1 MEAVIETR
9 LSGSGFWLQSAE
21 REALEREG
29 RRQNAEGGM
38 GGKRELGMQELNG
51 GVLATDGS
59 YGRSP
64 SGMNTDCAGGQ
75 RCAQQGPGD
84 GLSFGGAS
92 STSPIPAYPCLIRGQ

>member
-9 LSGSGFWLQSAE
+9 LWGSRLWLQGADG
-21 REALEREG
+21 EALRREG

-51 GVLATDGS
+51 GILATDGS

-64 SGMNTDCAGGQ
+64 SGMSTE
-75 RCAQQGPGD
+75 
-84 GLSFGGAS
+84 SGGA
-92 STSPIPAYPCLIRGQ
+92 